1 MDAFAPL
8 PPEWTQNAT
17 HALQFCCPRCQS
29 SSNEA
34 EYVWLNRRSPVMTE
48 DYKRKW
54 QEFYQCRCGYVWW
67 GWSSDRPPRDLS
79 TYHNEDQT

>member
-17 HALQFCCPRCQS
+17 HALQFCCPSCQGS
-29 SSNEA
+29 SKEA
-34 EYVWLNRRSPVMTE
+34 KYVWLNRQSPVMTE

-54 QEFYQCRCGYVWW
+54 QEFYQCRCSYVWW
-67 GWSSDRPPRDLS
+67 AWSSDRPPTDLS
-79 TYHNEDQT
+79 THNEDQT